1 MKDEAMTVEQR
12 LEALEKRVEEVAAI
26 ANLPRKPGDISA
38 AVAQSKV
45 VVAEAEKRIQSITD
59 ASHASFSEDVQKVRK
74 EFAAD
79 LKALREEI
87 REYRA
92 DVAGYRA
99 HITETIKAEVDAA
112 VVQTL
117 HDYKLLKDG
126 APSSEY
132 FAHEIRGIVA
142 EELVK
147 T

>member
-1 MKDEAMTVEQR
+1 MTIEER
-12 LEALEKRVEEVAAI
+12 LNVLEKRVEQVSAV

-38 AVAQSKV
+38 AVTQAKAAVSD
-45 VVAEAEKRIQSITD
+45 AESRVQAT
-59 ASHASFSEDVQKVRK
+59 AHASYSRFDADLQAVRK

-117 HDYKLLKDG
+117 HDYKLLKNG

-132 FAHEIRGIVA
+132 FAHEVRAIVA

-147 T
+147 